1 MVAPILKDSLNTNAC
16 VSGIVRAKRA
26 ERCLCVCVGV
36 VVMVR
41 VVCMVA
47 PMLKDVLHT
56 NACASVIAS

>member
-26 ERCLCVCVGV
+26 EGCLCVCGGGIV
-36 VVMVR
+36 VC

-47 PMLKDVLHT
+47 PILKDHLNT
-56 NACASVIAS
+56 NASASFIAS